1 MNRDSIIQEH
11 LEAIE
16 DNISYLYR
24 DGEDEPEIQNG
35 IDAGKAAITCAE
47 ITINSK
53 IDLMDWIINQWDC
66 ADTEGITMLK
76 DKRTADNKWTVKKGS
91 LSVFKGNFKECR
103 KYCKL
108 TN

>member
-1 MNRDSIIQEH
+1 MNIDALIQEH

-35 IDAGKAAITCAE
+35 IDANKAAITCSE

-53 IDLMDWIINQWDC
+53 IDLMDWIINQLDC
-66 ADTEGITMLK
+66 IDTESMIMLK
-76 DKRTADNKWTVKKGS
+76 DKRKELSKQLNK
-91 LSVFKGNFKECR
+91 
-103 KYCKL
+103 KYE
-108 TN
+108 